1 MECIQSIKLSDLPVA
16 CQDIAIVFVVW
27 KLKLKCDSKEL
38 RYYAEEVLRHELT
51 KAQLRRLAA
60 ELVSIN
66 NCIESRIAYVDTA
79 NPNSFIDGSMPFLS
93 PQENNPPNV
102 SFD

>member
-1 MECIQSIKLSDLPVA
+1 MKLSNLPVT

-38 RYYAEEVLRHELT
+38 RYYAEEVLRKELT
-51 KAQLRRLAA
+51 KAQLRLLAA

-66 NCIESRIAYVDTA
+66 NCIESRIAYVDTT
-79 NPNSFIDGSMPFLS
+79 NPNSFVDGSMPFLS
-93 PQENNPPNV
+93 SHENNSPNV